1 MGKLE
6 RTLWPTQYMLTFSVL
21 SFLSTETTSEP
32 LWMSFCQHLSW
43 PALLF
48 FLFLLLLPPLKLPL
62 AEWQVSSWSDRRSGL
77 LGTISSYRNLGF
89 STSSSWIFPAHAIVR
104 CLSSPLSWEHA
115 QNPPVLIPVLKVL
128 FRPAVPNLFGTR
140 DRFQRRACFHVL
152 AIHWKDSCWSSNTLA
167 TWCEELPH
175 CKRPW
180 CWEILK
186 VGGEGDDRG
195 WDGWIASST
204 QWKWVW
210 ASSGSWWWTGKPGV
224 LQSMGSQRVDTT
236 EWLNWKIKFS

>member
-1 MGKLE
+1 MAN
-6 RTLWPTQYMLTFSVL
+6 PIYANIFC
-21 SFLSTETTSEP
+21 SFLSQYWDHFWTP
-32 LWMSFCQHLSW
+32 LNVFLSAPLSW

-62 AEWQVSSWSDRRSGL
+62 AEWQVSSWSDRCSGL

-195 WDGWIASST
+195 WDGWMASPT
-204 QWKWVW
+204 QWTWEFEP
-210 ASSGSWWWTGKPGV
+210 TPGV
-224 LQSMGSQRVDTT
+224 GDEQGGQSSCSPWGRKELDTI
-236 EWLNWKIKFS
+236 EWLNWTELNG